1 MKNENN
7 APIEETIVKNK
18 VAIVTGGSSG
28 IGLEAAKALSAA
40 GCQVYEFSRKDIE
53 FKDIAHMSVDV
64 TDEKAV
70 IKAVKTII
78 EIEGKIDILVNC
90 AGFGIS
96 GAIEFT
102 TIKSAQKQMDVNFF
116 GMCRCTKAVLG
127 YMREAR
133 SGRIVNISSI
143 AGPIPIPFQAF
154 YSASKTAVMDYT
166 CALANEVRPFGIT
179 CCAVLPGD
187 TRTGFTAAREKS
199 IDGDLEYGGR
209 IEKSVKVMEKDEAN
223 GTDPKVTGG
232 LIAKVALKK
241 NVKPYYSVGF
251 KNQFFYVVMKL
262 LPIRLANW
270 ILYQIYGK

>member
-1 MKNENN
+1 MENSN
-7 APIEETIVKNK
+7 TNTK

-40 GCQVYEFSRKDIE
+40 GVKVYEFSRREASLPGI
-53 FKDIAHMSVDV
+53 IHMSVDV
-64 TDEKAV
+64 TDEETVNAAV
-70 IKAVKTII
+70 AKIFEA
-78 EIEGKIDILVNC
+78 EGKIDILVNC

-102 TIKSAQKQMDVNFF
+102 TIESAEKQMNVNFF

-127 YMREAR
+127 IMREAK
-133 SGRIVNISSI
+133 SGRIVNISSV

-179 CCAVLPGD
+179 ACAVLPGD
-187 TRTGFTAAREKS
+187 THTGFTSAREKS
-199 IDGDLEYGGR
+199 LLGDKEYGGR

-223 GTDPKVTGG
+223 GTDPKVTGAK
-232 LIAKVALKK
+232 IAKVALKK
-241 NVKPYYSVGF
+241 NVKPYYCVGL

-270 ILYQIYGK
+270 MLYQIYGK